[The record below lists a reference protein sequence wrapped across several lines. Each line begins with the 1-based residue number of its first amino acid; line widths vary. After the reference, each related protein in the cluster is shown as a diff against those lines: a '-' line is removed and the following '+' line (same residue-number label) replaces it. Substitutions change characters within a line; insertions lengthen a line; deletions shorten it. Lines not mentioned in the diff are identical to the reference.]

1 MTRGFSPP
9 ASGLATV
16 CQPPEAL
23 EAKQSQVSAGFLDWL
38 ADGDHIISQRPLPA
52 AYLLRHKCE
61 IRILPNVTT
70 PYPYIRICHRFRI
83 FAAPNRLC
91 ALLSLRGGW
100 CGRIPT
106 VEHGAHASRS
116 PYPGLSPLGERSVG
130 MANEGVDWALSFADG
145 AERADD
151 GPDVNAQA
159 PGPASTQRAG
169 AKEKAS
175 QEPKTVR
182 PRTRPVPACIHPRSR
197 VYPPTTRPSPRTRA
211 VSTTH
216 PPRSPRCRSSPTFS
230 REGISL
236 APFSAARGRSQTE
249 KFTADR
255 VPPYPPHRS
264 AVSREGMRRDVPYR
278 S

>member
-1 MTRGFSPP
+1 
-9 ASGLATV
+9 
-16 CQPPEAL
+16 
-23 EAKQSQVSAGFLDWL
+23 
-38 ADGDHIISQRPLPA
+38 
-52 AYLLRHKCE
+52 
-61 IRILPNVTT
+61 
-70 PYPYIRICHRFRI
+70 
-83 FAAPNRLC
+83 
-91 ALLSLRGGW
+91 
-100 CGRIPT
+100 
-106 VEHGAHASRS
+106 
-116 PYPGLSPLGERSVG
+116 

-216 PPRSPRCRSSPTFS
+216 PPGSPRCRSSPTFS

-236 APFSAARGRSQTE
+236 APFSAARGRS
-249 KFTADR
+249 
-255 VPPYPPHRS
+255 
-264 AVSREGMRRDVPYR
+264 
-278 S
+278 